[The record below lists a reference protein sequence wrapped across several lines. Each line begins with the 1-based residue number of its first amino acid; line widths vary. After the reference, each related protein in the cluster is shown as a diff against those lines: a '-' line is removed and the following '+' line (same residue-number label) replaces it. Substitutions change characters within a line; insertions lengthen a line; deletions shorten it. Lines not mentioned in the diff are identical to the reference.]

1 MSYFRSTIFR
11 HRRGNNNGSP
21 DDEGR
26 DNPHEN
32 QRRLAT
38 EGGSKELGS
47 PALEEHPGNIKQ
59 SINAKTFLSGTGFVV
74 GLKGLEAIP
83 QKDVM
88 FVQRPAPAA
97 EL

>member
-59 SINAKTFLSGTGFVV
+59 SINAVQSFL
-74 GLKGLEAIP
+74 
-83 QKDVM
+83 
-88 FVQRPAPAA
+88 AA
-97 EL
+97 RLAMKC